1 MGRVQGSGQEYCENG
16 KENHVG
22 RSSQLLVEFAD
33 IPDREPVL
41 HMVCQFQAC
50 SAGVFAVL
58 VRQPGH
64 EEEPEDGE
72 KQVDIKRLNQCQ
84 SQTLVP
90 PVL

>member
-50 SAGVFAVL
+50 SAGVS
-58 VRQPGH
+58 PSWC
-64 EEEPEDGE
+64 DS
-72 KQVDIKRLNQCQ
+72 QVMKRNQRM
-84 SQTLVP
+84 VKNRWI
-90 PVL
+90 